1 MNINW
6 YPGHMKKTKES
17 IQKNLKMVDVV
28 FELIDARIPYS
39 SQNPVIE
46 SIVGDKPRVIILNKS
61 DLADSRSNKIWQDH
75 FAEKDIPSILVDSLS
90 GKGLDNLIKIS
101 LGITEEKRMAFENR
115 GVISR
120 PTRAM
125 IIGIPNVG
133 KSTLINSLSGRKGT
147 KTGNRPGITKSNQW
161 IKTKGLLELLD
172 TPGILWPKF
181 EDQQVGLNLAFTGA
195 IKDEI
200 LDTETLALR
209 LVERLLLNFPHLLSK
224 RYGIEIKEDDGLKIM
239 IEIAK
244 KRGCII
250 RGGQVDYTKVSS
262 IILDEFRK
270 GIMGNITLELPEE
283 LRA

>member
-101 LGITEEKRMAFENR
+101 LDITEEKRMAFENR

>member
-1 MNINW
+1 MLNINW

-61 DLADSRSNKIWQDH
+61 DLADNRSNKIWQEY
-75 FAEKDIPSILVDSLS
+75 FIGKDIPSVLVDSIT
-90 GKGLDNLIKIS
+90 GKGIESLLNMSLDVTKDKRENF
-101 LGITEEKRMAFENR
+101 EKR

-133 KSTLINSLSGRKGT
+133 KSTLINTLSGRKGT

-161 IKTKGLLELLD
+161 IKTRGLLELLD

-181 EDQQVGLNLAFTGA
+181 EDQSVGLNLAFTGA

-200 LDTETLALR
+200 LDKETLALR
-209 LVERLLLNFPHLLSK
+209 LLERLILNFPSLVEK
-224 RYGIEIKEDDGLKIM
+224 RYGIEINDDTGLDVMSK
-239 IEIAK
+239 IAK

-250 RGGQVDYTKVSS
+250 RGGEVDYTKVCG

-270 GIMGNITLELPEE
+270 GVIGNITLELPKE
-283 LRA
+283 